1 MVLYIPFSVHGTLD
15 NNSTVFVIIVEHMH
29 VNLQVLKLKEMW
41 AYYNNVMQH
50 LTHDENVMFSIV
62 NTRFIILLLTAL
74 SVFKPLKLFSSQ
86 FVLIIQKSV
95 I

>member
-1 MVLYIPFSVHGTLD
+1 
-15 NNSTVFVIIVEHMH
+15 MH
-29 VNLQVLKLKEMW
+29 VKLQVLKLKEMW

-50 LTHDENVMFSIV
+50 LTHDENVKYCKYK
-62 NTRFIILLLTAL
+62 IILLLTAL

-86 FVLIIQKSV
+86 FVLIIQNSV